1 MKLTEKQ
8 MIAILKNNLIETC
21 SPGERIQIF
30 NFAFGKEFIESED
43 KGRLKEYNNN
53 FKEKKDAKR

>member
-21 SPGERIQIF
+21 SKAERTQIF
-30 NFAFGKEFIESED
+30 NFAFGKEFMESED
-43 KGRLKEYNNN
+43 KGRVKEYS
-53 FKEKKDAKR
+53 DA